1 MNRLSHMMFAL
12 SLYVLL
18 YSLIFGYSVWSSDVG
33 RLTQLL
39 SYFLAGGVLL
49 MIITVP
55 IAYVKA
61 PHKDS
66 ATRTTSN
73 KGAIS
78 ALSFVFF
85 SIGSL
90 GGSGYYMWTAGIPI
104 VGSLS
109 LTMGA
114 LIMILGALVA
124 DWDIPLLGIS
134 RHRNLVF
141 HSAILPLL
149 IAFMTLVNVTLTIA
163 ANLSFQVGVQLEY
176 YITALFLLGYASHL
190 YLDIFPS
197 SSSPLEIVWRASD
210 PHSKAPTGIR
220 SFGPFKISKNAARGW
235 LVLNASVLVII
246 AFFLMGLYFYNLFA
260 SPPSP

>member
-1 MNRLSHMMFAL
+1 MMFAL

-33 RLTQLL
+33 KLTQLL
-39 SYFLAGGVLL
+39 SYFLAGGLIL
-49 MIITVP
+49 MLISVP
-55 IAYVKA
+55 LVYVKA

-66 ATRTTSN
+66 PSRTTSN
-73 KGAIS
+73 KGAIG
-78 ALSFVFF
+78 ALSLVFF

-90 GGSGYYMWTAGIPI
+90 GGSAYYLWTESIPV

-114 LIMILGALVA
+114 LIMILGALVP

-134 RHRNLVF
+134 RHRNLLF
-141 HSAILPLL
+141 HSALLPIL
-149 IAFMTLVNVTLTIA
+149 ITFMTLVNVALTIA
-163 ANLSFQVGVQLEY
+163 ASLSFQVGVQLEY
-176 YITALFLLGYASHL
+176 YITSLFLLGYASHL

-197 SSSPLEIVWRASD
+197 DSSPLEIVWRATD

-220 SFGPFKISKNAARGW
+220 SFGPLKISKKAARGW
-235 LVLNASVLVII
+235 LVTNASILVII
-246 AFFLMGLYFYNLFA
+246 ALFLMGLYFYNIL
-260 SPPSP
+260 SVPPSP